1 MKSFG
6 WADAAW
12 ALGIAAAAI
21 GAWFFFRTPEPAR
34 TGLELIARVCA
45 GRAARLEAL
54 ERHVADP
61 LELSAAPGG
70 EPEGE
75 HTLSHAELEAR
86 LDERAALAPGC
97 EFELEDWSIRPGPR
111 GSAWLEG
118 DLVYSDSQPSDLHAR
133 RRPLRALFREVSA
146 GARAGEDGARGTSQ
160 PETSGEKVQRLE
172 RVVLG
177 PFERH
182 LPEARP

>member
-6 WADAAW
+6 WADVAW
-12 ALGIAAAAI
+12 AVAIAAAGL
-21 GAWFFFRTPEPAR
+21 GAWFFFRVPEPAS
-34 TGLELIARVCA
+34 TGLDLIASVCA
-45 GRAARLEAL
+45 RRSSRVEAV
-54 ERHVADP
+54 ERHVADT

-75 HTLSHAELEAR
+75 HTLSHAQINAR
-86 LDERAALAPGC
+86 LDELVALVPGC
-97 EFELEDWSIRPGPR
+97 AFELEDWAIRTGPA

-133 RRPLRALFREVSA
+133 RRPLRALFREVRL
-146 GARAGEDGARGTSQ
+146 G
-160 PETSGEKVQRLE
+160 GEKVQRLE

-182 LPEARP
+182 VPEARP

>member
-6 WADAAW
+6 WADVAW
-12 ALGIAAAAI
+12 AVAIAAAGV

-34 TGLELIARVCA
+34 TGLDLIASVC
-45 GRAARLEAL
+45 GRRSTRLEAV
-54 ERHVADP
+54 ERHVAGS

-75 HTLSHAELEAR
+75 HSLSHAEIHRR
-86 LDERAALAPGC
+86 LDELVAMVPGC
-97 EFELEDWSIRPGPR
+97 AFELEDWSIRSGPS

-133 RRPLRALFREVSA
+133 RRPLRALFREVNA
-146 GARAGEDGARGTSQ
+146 GGERI
-160 PETSGEKVQRLE
+160 QRLE

>member
-6 WADAAW
+6 WQDVAW
-12 ALGIAAAAI
+12 AVAIAAAAL
-21 GAWFFFRTPEPAR
+21 GTWFFVRTPEPAR
-34 TGLELIARVCA
+34 TGLELIAQVCA
-45 GRAARLEAL
+45 RPATRLQAL

-61 LELSAAPGG
+61 LEVSGAPGG

-75 HTLSHAELEAR
+75 RSLSHAELAER
-86 LDERAALAPGC
+86 LDELAALAPGC
-97 EFELEDWSIRPGPR
+97 AFELEDWALRPAAR
-111 GSAWLEG
+111 GSVWLEG

-133 RRPLRALFREVSA
+133 RRPLRALFREA
-146 GARAGEDGARGTSQ
+146 GG
-160 PETSGEKVQRLE
+160 VQRLE